1 MLWIET
7 AEHFRLWFYYALFI
21 PGTAKTGAPV
31 APPLGEL
38 ASLRDA

>member
-1 MLWIET
+1 MLWIKT

-21 PGTAKTGAPV
+21 QAQPKPARQWL
-31 APPLGEL
+31 PLGGEL